1 MSLLRPRLIGLVLS
15 LVLLAGSAATF
26 VLGRPLADAYASR
39 AWVTHVAGRSTTVGE
54 ARIAARRTVST
65 LHRTAPLPVA
75 GAVTRTTLD
84 IVRQNLTEH
93 PQTALEL
100 AAQIR
105 QEIEGFQG
113 SWRGWGLGDDLATAR
128 GLEAQARTAAAAA
141 AATGRRR
148 R

>member
-1 MSLLRPRLIGLVLS
+1 MSLLRPRLVGLVLA

-39 AWVTHVAGRSTTVGE
+39 AWVTHVARRPTTVGE
-54 ARIAARRTVST
+54 ARLAARRAVST
-65 LHRTAPLPVA
+65 LQRTAPLPVSC
-75 GAVTRTTLD
+75 AVTRTTLE
-84 IVRQNLTEH
+84 IVRQNLAEH

-105 QEIEGFQG
+105 QQIEGFEG
-113 SWRGWGLGDDLATAR
+113 SWRGWGLRDDLDTAR
-128 GLEAQARTAAAAA
+128 DLEARARTAAAA

>member
-1 MSLLRPRLIGLVLS
+1 MSLLRPRLVGLVLS

-26 VLGRPLADAYASR
+26 ILGRPVADAYASR
-39 AWVTHVAGRSTTVGE
+39 AWVTHVAGRATTVGE
-54 ARIAARRTVST
+54 ARLAARRAVST
-65 LHRTAPLPVA
+65 LQRTAPLPVA

-84 IVRQNLTEH
+84 VVRQNLAGH

-105 QEIEGFQG
+105 QQIESLQG
-113 SWRGWGLGDDLATAR
+113 SWRGWGLRGDLTTAR
-128 GLEAQARTAAAAA
+128 DLEAQARTAAAAA
-141 AATGRRR
+141 TGRRR